1 MFVRITGFGT
11 SSGVELPVYLRN
23 PISNS
28 KSVVFAVIRWMSPH
42 PNANERDR
50 ELRPVCPSPFE
61 INHALWRFTT
71 VSRPRAAMDRRNVE
85 NQLSIFQGSTDG
97 EKRQHAMSLSR
108 AMYDLVQIQSIDRF
122 INCTTIDNDV
132 NTILETVTLPFV

>member
-11 SSGVELPVYLRN
+11 PSGVELPVYLRN
-23 PISNS
+23 PVSNS

-42 PNANERDR
+42 PNANVRDS

-108 AMYDLVQIQSIDRF
+108 ARYDLVQVQSIDKF
-122 INCTTIDNDV
+122 MNCTTIDNSG
-132 NTILETVTLPFV
+132 NTVLETVTLPFN

>member
-1 MFVRITGFGT
+1 MFVRLTGFGP
-11 SSGVELPVYLRN
+11 SAGVELPVYLRN

-28 KSVVFAVIRWMSPH
+28 ESVVFAVIRWMSPH
-42 PNANERDR
+42 PNANVRDS

-71 VSRPRAAMDRRNVE
+71 VPRPRVAMDRRNVE
-85 NQLSIFQGSTDG
+85 RQLSLFQGR

-108 AMYDLVQIQSIDRF
+108 AMYDLVQIQSIDKF